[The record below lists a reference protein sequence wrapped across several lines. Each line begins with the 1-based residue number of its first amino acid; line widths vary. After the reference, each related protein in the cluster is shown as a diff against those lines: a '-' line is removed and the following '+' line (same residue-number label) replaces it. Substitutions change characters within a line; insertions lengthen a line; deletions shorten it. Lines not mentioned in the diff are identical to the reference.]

1 MTAGSAPETGEGRM
15 ALADAAEAAAP
26 TQALDAVQG
35 SQHLL
40 LGEILIE
47 KGVLH
52 PQQLQEALELQKIRP
67 KRVGEI
73 LLDLGYL
80 EEEDVLRALGEQ
92 FSIAYQPSLDDEIDA
107 ALTTKVPISFIRE
120 YYMVP
125 FRQNGAAYLVALN
138 DPVDLLPLDD
148 LRLLLGGPVI
158 PVLCPKKDI
167 QAVIDN
173 YFDQQS
179 ENAAD
184 MIDSITMDE
193 GEEGAVHTLDHIESE
208 RDLLDLANEAPII
221 KLINLVITGAVKERA
236 SDIHMEPFE
245 HDMRVRYRIDGVL
258 YEKFTV
264 PRSQLA
270 AVISRVK
277 IMANMNIAE
286 HRLPQDGRIKIRLSG
301 KEIDIRVSVIPIA
314 HGERVVMRI
323 LEKGS
328 FLFSL
333 EQLGMDARD
342 HEVMDKL
349 ITSSHGIILVTGPTG
364 SGKSTTLYA
373 ALQRVNSPDKN
384 IITLEDPIEYLIAGI
399 GQIQVRPK
407 IGLTFAAGLRSIL
420 RQDPDVILVGEI
432 RDFETA
438 EIAIQASLTGH
449 LVFATLHTN
458 DSAGAVTRLI
468 NMGIE
473 PFLVTSSTI
482 AIQAQRLVRRVC
494 DSCKETYPAEE
505 GSLAEFGIDP
515 NDPRAQ
521 ALSRGRGCDKCTHRG
536 YYGRTGIFELLV
548 MNPRI
553 QEMVLAGADSNAI
566 KREARRFG
574 MRTLREDGASKMLRG
589 MTTME
594 EILRVTRDDLIEELT
609 S

>member
-1 MTAGSAPETGEGRM
+1 MFGDQEIQ
-15 ALADAAEAAAP
+15 LCDI
-26 TQALDAVQG
+26 
-35 SQHLL
+35 LL
-40 LGEILIE
+40 E
-47 KGVLH
+47 KGYIHQEQVA
-52 PQQLQEALELQKIRP
+52 EALELQKIRP

-73 LLDLGYL
+73 LLDLGYV
-80 EEEDVLRALGEQ
+80 EEDHLLDALGEQ
-92 FSIAYQPSLDDEIDA
+92 FSIPFERDIADQIDS
-107 ALTTKVPISFIRE
+107 ALTTKVPINFIRE
-120 YYMVP
+120 YHMVP
-125 FRQNGAAYLVALN
+125 FKQNGAAYYVAVN
-138 DPVDLLPLDD
+138 DPVNLLPLDD

-158 PVLCPKKDI
+158 PVLCRKDDI
-167 QAVIDN
+167 QNILDT
-173 YFDQQS
+173 YFDQQG

-184 MIDSITMDE
+184 MIDSITMGDGE
-193 GEEGAVHTLDHIESE
+193 GGEVHSLDNIEE

-221 KLINLVITGAVKERA
+221 KLINLVISGAVKERA

-245 HDMRVRYRIDGVL
+245 REMRVRYRIDGVL

-264 PRSQLA
+264 PRSQQA
-270 AVISRVK
+270 AVVSRVK
-277 IMANMNIAE
+277 IMANLNIAE
-286 HRLPQDGRIKIRLSG
+286 HRLPQDGRIKIKLSG

-333 EQLGMDARD
+333 EQLGMDVRD
-342 HEVMDKL
+342 HSLMDKL

-384 IITLEDPIEYLIAGI
+384 IITVEDPIEYLIGGI

-432 RDFETA
+432 RDLETA
-438 EIAIQASLTGH
+438 EMAVQASLTGH

-458 DSAGAVTRLI
+458 DSAGAVTRLV

-482 AIQAQRLVRRVC
+482 AIQAQRLVRRIC
-494 DSCKETYPAEE
+494 DSCKEEYVPTPESLKDLGINPA
-505 GSLAEFGIDP
+505 
-515 NDPRAQ
+515 DPRA
-521 ALSRGRGCDKCTHRG
+521 AHLARGVGCDICSQRG
-536 YYGRTGIFELLV
+536 YFGRTGIFELLV
-548 MNPRI
+548 MTPHI
-553 QEMVLAGADSNAI
+553 QELVLQGADSNVI
-566 KREARRFG
+566 KREARKG
-574 MRTLREDGASKMLRG
+574 HMRTLREDGAEKTLRG
-589 MTTME
+589 ETTLE
-594 EILRVTRDDLIEELT
+594 EILRVTRDDLIEEVT
-609 S
+609 D